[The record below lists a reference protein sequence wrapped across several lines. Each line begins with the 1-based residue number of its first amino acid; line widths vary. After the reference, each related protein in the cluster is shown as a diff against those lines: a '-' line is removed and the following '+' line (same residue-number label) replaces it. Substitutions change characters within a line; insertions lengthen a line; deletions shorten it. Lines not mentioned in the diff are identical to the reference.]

1 MKVFVYCRQL
11 ELMGG
16 IERVVLE
23 QLRIFAAHGVEL
35 TLFVERP
42 VRLMAHAVRVP
53 VVVLPN
59 DAEAREKL
67 WRESFARSR
76 PDMLIFHGVSHECAK
91 SDITMAKKNGI
102 PTIGVVHFAFP
113 GNVALDGRGNSWRT
127 FRENGA
133 DCTAFATVSRIDA
146 LWWRALGMR
155 TFHVQNPFV
164 HPKNVDLSRRPGE
177 DGTTNL
183 IWVGRQ
189 AEPKQPSA
197 ALAAFARVHAAEPKT
212 RLTMIGGSAA
222 GWGPY
227 RKAAARLGCADA
239 VEFISERP
247 DLNAYWEKAHIHLLT
262 SVVESFC
269 LVWAEAKAAAIPTVM
284 YELPYLELAE
294 DPRGYVAVEQR
305 NIEAL
310 ANAVLALVRD
320 PERRRILGEEAKES
334 LAAFNDEAVWASWT
348 RLFEGLKTDTEG
360 WDVPKDLKTMVEQIY
375 AAYAFR
381 KEKHQ
386 WEEDMNSDFIRLTG
400 RSMKGFARFLSGCV
414 GGARRIKRLLS
425 RRK

>member
-1 MKVFVYCRQL
+1 MKIAIFVQQL
-11 ELMGG
+11 EFMGG
-16 IERVVLE
+16 VERVVLE

-42 VRLMAHAVRVP
+42 VRLMAHAVCVP
-53 VVVLPN
+53 VVVLSK
-59 DAEAREKL
+59 DGATRGKL
-67 WRESFARSR
+67 WQESFDRSR

-155 TFHVQNPFV
+155 AFHVQNPFV
-164 HPKNVDLSRRPGE
+164 HPKNADLSRRPGE

-222 GWGPY
+222 GWKPF

-310 ANAVLALVRD
+310 ADAVLALVRD
-320 PERRRILGEEAKES
+320 PERRRIMGEEAKES
-334 LAAFNDEAVWASWT
+334 LAAFNDEAVWTSWQ

-360 WDVPKDLKTMVEQIY
+360 WDVPKDLKTVVEQIY

-386 WEEDMNSDFIRLTG
+386 WEENMEADFRKLT
-400 RSMKGFARFLSGCV
+400 RWSLRPFARFLERCV
-414 GGARRIKRLLS
+414 EMARKIKHV
-425 RRK
+425 